1 MKLKRAIKIGKDCG
15 LETIGEAICNIELHA
30 SSIFDFDKVQEEIEE
45 LHNDFRNSGL
55 NEDDLLE
62 DFIITK
68 MVEERIKEDNE
79 KRYTSEDA
87 IRRRRGG
94 KQ

>member
-1 MKLKRAIKIGKDCG
+1 
-15 LETIGEAICNIELHA
+15 IELHA

-68 MVEERIKEDNE
+68 MIEERTKEDNG

-87 IRRRRGG
+87 IRRRG
-94 KQ
+94 